1 MTPVVIPAVFTAKD
15 KVSGKLDAMAR
26 KMQTINDRV
35 SNAGKTAF
43 SIGRKTALVGIAIAA
58 PLVVAGKA
66 AVQFEDKLAD
76 IAKTTGLEGKGLAT
90 FGDDLLEMS
99 TKTRSSVD
107 DLLKIGEIGGRLGI
121 AQKDL
126 KSFVTEADKFSV
138 ALGSDFS
145 GGVESAITEV
155 GKVTKLF
162 SDTKNLDIGSGLR
175 KAGSSFNALSAKGVN
190 VEGLTDFALRVGALP
205 EVMRPTLASSAALGA
220 TLQKAGVDAQ
230 IGASG
235 FSNFITNAAE
245 KLPLFAQQMGISV
258 AEAQKLINTD
268 TATFFAQFSNSL
280 KGVPA
285 DELAKR
291 FKKLG
296 INSLEVQKTVGA
308 VSGSFGTYNEL
319 LGISNAEM
327 KNGTSILN
335 EYNTKN
341 NTTAA
346 QMQKLKNT
354 AQSLLI
360 TIGNALLPVIN
371 DLAQAVLPYIKSA
384 AEWIKNN
391 KSLVGTIVKVAGAI
405 GVASLVIS
413 GLSYTVGI
421 AQKAM
426 ALFGATSTMA
436 LGPIGLIVTAV
447 GAAVAVYSAL
457 TTEMD
462 RVKTS
467 DELAIDV
474 RKRAL
479 EKSIDQRLEAMQLFN
494 TLKKTKQGTD
504 AYATAL
510 KSVEELQPGI
520 TEKYNLQEK
529 SVRNLALAE
538 KDLTSQIMKR
548 ALMEAQAEMAKDKMR
563 EAMQIKAD
571 GVGIIDQI
579 QAFGFSLAMQSA
591 GGIGISAEQIVQ
603 AKSNLAMQ
611 QGEQIAGLNFGQ
623 NSAGMNSADNSTTD
637 IKDINLNINGQTVGT
652 FGELSGKETPVMANW
667 LMPALGSTR

>member
-43 SIGRKTALVGIAIAA
+43 AIGRKTALVGIAIAA

-66 AVQFEDKLAD
+66 AVDFEDKLAD
-76 IAKTTGLEGKGLAT
+76 IAKTTGLEGKGLAM

-258 AEAQKLINTD
+258 SEAQKLINTD
-268 TATFFAQFSNSL
+268 TATFFAQFSASL

-308 VSGSFGTYNEL
+308 VSGSFATYNEL

-360 TIGNALLPVIN
+360 TIGNALLPIIN

-384 AEWIKNN
+384 AEWVKNN
-391 KSLVGTIVKVAGAI
+391 KSLVGTIIKVAGAI

-426 ALFGATSTMA
+426 ALFGATSTVS
-436 LGPIGLIVTAV
+436 IGKMGLYAAAAGVLIYTFNSIKESLSN
-447 GAAVAVYSAL
+447 YSAAESVA
-457 TTEMD
+457 TES
-462 RVKTS
+462 RQ
-467 DELAIDV
+467 
-474 RKRAL
+474 RAL
-479 EKSIDQRLEAMQLFN
+479 DKSIDQRVEMNLLFS
-494 TLKKTKQGTD
+494 TLRSTTEGTD
-504 AYATAL
+504 QYRTAL
-510 KSVEELQPGI
+510 QKVEEMSPGLVA
-520 TEKYNLQEK
+520 KYNLQEK
-529 SVRNLALAE
+529 SLYRLNLAE
-538 KDLTSQIMKR
+538 KELKKSIMARAFAEANQELLKEKTKQYVQNQDKGQMSGFEKFLYGSDGTLFGMDMGSGYNPEDQLKLKQEIEILTRRVSSDYM
-548 ALMEAQAEMAKDKMR
+548 
-563 EAMQIKAD
+563 
-571 GVGIIDQI
+571 
-579 QAFGFSLAMQSA
+579 SA
-591 GGIGISAEQIVQ
+591 
-603 AKSNLAMQ
+603 
-611 QGEQIAGLNFGQ
+611 
-623 NSAGMNSADNSTTD
+623 NSAGQNSADNSNNA
-637 IKDINLNINGQTVGT
+637 IKEISLNVNGQLVGT
-652 FGELSGKETPVMANW
+652 LGELSGKETPVMANW

>member
-66 AVQFEDKLAD
+66 AVDFEDKLAD

-162 SDTKNLDIGSGLR
+162 SDTKNLDIGPALR

-235 FSNFITNAAE
+235 FSNFITTAAE
-245 KLPLFAQQMGISV
+245 RLPLFAQQMGISIG
-258 AEAQKLINTD
+258 EAQKLINTD
-268 TATFFAQFSNSL
+268 TATFFAQFSASL

-308 VSGSFGTYNEL
+308 VSGSFATYNEL

-354 AQSLLI
+354 AQALLI
-360 TIGNALLPVIN
+360 TIGNALLPIIN

-384 AEWIKNN
+384 AEWVKNN
-391 KSLVGTIVKVAGAI
+391 KSLVGTIVKVASAI
-405 GVASLVIS
+405 GIASLVIS

-426 ALFGATSTMA
+426 ALFGYKSVAATNS
-436 LGPIGLIVTAV
+436 LGTSLKNVGLLAFIGLVVEAGRELYMMAS
-447 GAAVAVYSAL
+447 GADAA
-457 TTEMD
+457 E
-462 RVKTS
+462 R
-467 DELAIDV
+467 AIA
-474 RKRAL
+474 RMERAKNRG
-479 EKSIDQRLEAMQLFN
+479 EKSASKTVNIAGVAFEDANRKLDRQNSAGEIDAKSYAARKLEIAQNQKRFYDAEKTNIKESIKLLQN
-494 TLKKTKQGTD
+494 EAAIKLKNGDDRGFRAAQANLKAYKNELNGLNIASKD
-504 AYATAL
+504 ASNLVYDLVAENKGAL
-510 KSVEELQPGI
+510 KRGDAS
-520 TEKYNLQEK
+520 
-529 SVRNLALAE
+529 
-538 KDLTSQIMKR
+538 
-548 ALMEAQAEMAKDKMR
+548 
-563 EAMQIKAD
+563 
-571 GVGIIDQI
+571 
-579 QAFGFSLAMQSA
+579 AF
-591 GGIGISAEQIVQ
+591 
-603 AKSNLAMQ
+603 
-611 QGEQIAGLNFGQ
+611 NFGQ
-623 NSAGMNSADNSTTD
+623 NSAGGTQSADNSTTD
-637 IKDINLNINGQTVGT
+637 IKDINLNINGQNIGT

-667 LMPALGSTR
+667 LMPALGSTK